1 MGFVF
6 VWKRT
11 LCPFSLSCKAVFHSA
26 HSQLSSAS
34 TTQSFYLCYLTN
46 YVSVLYLYTYFCCIA
61 KVLKEYAYCIPNV
74 IILITMGLEKY
85 SLAFRKISSLTF
97 CISLQAFEVDQILMS
112 THISKGQTSWM
123 LSVLP
128 DTVMRLLNG
137 KIQNSFISGS
147 GMNFYYLLHHLS
159 QPQQITRT
167 NHGSVSVA

>member
-1 MGFVF
+1 MLSWVLFLFEKEHYV
-6 VWKRT
+6 
-11 LCPFSLSCKAVFHSA
+11 PFLSHAKQFFTVPIH
-26 HSQLSSAS
+26 SSAN
-34 TTQSFYLCYLTN
+34 TIQSFYLCYLTN
-46 YVSVLYLYTYFCCIA
+46 YVSVPYLYTSFCCIA

-112 THISKGQTSWM
+112 THISKGQTSLM

-147 GMNFYYLLHHLS
+147 GMNFYYITSLS
-159 QPQQITRT
+159 H
-167 NHGSVSVA
+167 NK